1 MKLQWNLIIVFS
13 TIMIVTVSIF
23 AYITLEM
30 VKDSYIEIDLHE
42 MKDDVLE
49 RELRM
54 ENLHE
59 RASKDLVF
67 ALKNPL
73 FVEYFELPE
82 TKAGNV
88 FEDGVLQFTDKQREI
103 KNKLEQHVYHFQNLY
118 QVDETCIIDTSGQ
131 EHVRLVLK
139 KIETDENLSPDEKS
153 NPFFEPS
160 FQKQRDQVHIQYPY
174 LSPDTHRWVMAY
186 TSPIVLGDETKP
198 AFYHFEM
205 PIGIFQDLVNV
216 DHGRMYVIDPDGF
229 IIADSEHQFPSTN
242 IPENFE
248 DYFPMI
254 DSMFPPAFADVLQE
268 IKGNEDGF
276 TSYQQ
281 DDEIHYVVY
290 MQLPTFGWYLIME
303 ETEELILSEHSTG
316 IGSIQLTFGVIAAL
330 VISLGLIGII
340 LLSQR
345 ITKPIILLRNA
356 TKEIENGML
365 EYKINIKGA
374 DELKDLSKSF
384 EHMVKS
390 LRKTIELEKELAL
403 TQAELK
409 NEKLAAIGELAAS
422 ISHDI
427 RNPLS
432 NIKMAKE
439 LLSKRIEPNEKNKA
453 DLLSMDR
460 GIKRISNQI
469 ENVLDFVRTKPLE
482 LEKYPIKNIVD
493 SAITL
498 SNVPDSV
505 KIIRDGDNPEILCD
519 QKAMEIVLLNLIDNS
534 IHILDGRGEIRIS
547 ITDSNQHVSIQVQ
560 DSGVGIPAEK
570 IKHIFEPLYT
580 TKFKGTGLGLSTVKN
595 LVEQHHGRIEFK
607 NNPTTF
613 TIILPKSF
621 DTTKQEKND

>member
-1 MKLQWNLIIVFS
+1 MKLQWSLILIFS
-13 TIMIVTVSIF
+13 TIMIATVGIF
-23 AYITLEM
+23 SYITQEM
-30 VKDSYIEIDLHE
+30 LIDGFIENDLHE
-42 MKDDVLE
+42 MREKVLE

-54 ENLHE
+54 ENLHD
-59 RASKDLVF
+59 RASEDLVF

-103 KNKLEQHVYHFQNLY
+103 KTKLEQYVFHFQNKFE
-118 QVDETCIIDTSGQ
+118 VDETCIIDTSGQ
-131 EHVRLVLK
+131 EHARLVLS
-139 KIETDENLSPDEKS
+139 KIEVDEYLSPEEAS
-153 NPFFEPS
+153 TPFFAPS

-198 AFYHFEM
+198 AFYHFEI
-205 PIGIFQDLVNV
+205 PITIFQDLVNI

-229 IIADSEHQFPSTN
+229 IIADSEHQFPSAN
-242 IPENFE
+242 IPEKFE
-248 DYFPMI
+248 DYFPLI
-254 DSMFPPAFADVLQE
+254 DSMFPPAFADVVQE
-268 IKGNEDGF
+268 IKENKEGY
-276 TSYQQ
+276 TSYLQ
-281 DDEIHYVVY
+281 DDETHYIAY
-290 MQLPTFGWYLIME
+290 MRLPTFGWYLLFE
-303 ETEELILSEHSTG
+303 ESEELILSEHSTG
-316 IGSIQLTFGVIAAL
+316 IGSLQLTFGVIATL

-345 ITKPIILLRNA
+345 ITKPIIVLRNA

-384 EHMVKS
+384 EQMVKS
-390 LRKTIELEKELAL
+390 LKKTIELEKELAL
-403 TQAELK
+403 TQAKLK

-439 LLSKRIEPNEKNKA
+439 LISKRIEPNEKNKA

-460 GIKRISNQI
+460 AIKRISNQI

-505 KIIRDGDNPEILCD
+505 KIILDGDNPEILCD

-560 DSGVGIPAEK
+560 DSGTGILANE

-621 DTTKQEKND
+621 DRTKQEKND

>member
-13 TIMIVTVSIF
+13 TIMIVTVGVF
-23 AYITLEM
+23 AYITQEI
-30 VKDSYIEIDLHE
+30 VTDTYIEIDLHE
-42 MKDDVLE
+42 MKDEVLE

-59 RASKDLVF
+59 RASEDLVF

-131 EHVRLVLK
+131 EHVRLVLT
-139 KIETDENLSPDEKS
+139 KIEADEYLSPEEKS
-153 NPFFEPS
+153 TPFFAPS

-198 AFYHFEM
+198 AIYHFEM
-205 PIGIFQDLVNV
+205 PIGIFQELVNV
-216 DHGRMYVIDPDGF
+216 DHGRMYVIDPAGF

-254 DSMFPPAFADVLQE
+254 DSVFPPAFADVLQA

-276 TSYQQ
+276 TIYQQ
-281 DDEIHYVVY
+281 DDETHYVVY
-290 MQLPTFGWYLIME
+290 MKLPTFDWYLIME

-316 IGSIQLTFGVIAAL
+316 FGSLQLTFGIIAAL
-330 VISLGLIGII
+330 VVSLGMFGII
-340 LLSQR
+340 ILSQR
-345 ITKPIILLRNA
+345 ITKPIIVLRNA

-390 LRKTIELEKELAL
+390 LKKTIELEKELAL
-403 TQAELK
+403 TQAKLK

-439 LLSKRIEPNEKNKA
+439 LLSKRIEPNEKNKT

-498 SNVPDSV
+498 SDVPDSV
-505 KIIRDGDNPEILCD
+505 KIIRDGDNPKILCD
-519 QKAMEIVLLNLIDNS
+519 QKSMEIVLQNLIDNS

-560 DSGVGIPAEK
+560 DSGTGIPAEN
-570 IKHIFEPLYT
+570 INHIFEPLYT

>member
-1 MKLQWNLIIVFS
+1 MKLQWSLILIFS
-13 TIMIVTVSIF
+13 TIMIVTVGIF
-23 AYITLEM
+23 SYITQEM
-30 VKDSYIEIDLHE
+30 LIDGFIENDLHE
-42 MKDDVLE
+42 MREKVLE

-54 ENLHE
+54 ENLHD
-59 RASKDLVF
+59 RASEDLVF

-103 KNKLEQHVYHFQNLY
+103 KTKLEQHVFHFQNKFE
-118 QVDETCIIDTSGQ
+118 VDETCIIDASGQ
-131 EHVRLVLK
+131 EHARLVLS
-139 KIETDENLSPDEKS
+139 KIEADEYLSPEEAS
-153 NPFFEPS
+153 TPFFAPS

-198 AFYHFEM
+198 AFYHFEI
-205 PIGIFQDLVNV
+205 PITIFQDLVNV
-216 DHGRMYVIDPDGF
+216 EHGRMYVVDPDGF
-229 IIADSEHQFPSTN
+229 IIADSEHQFPSVN
-242 IPENFE
+242 IPKNFE

-254 DSMFPPAFADVLQE
+254 DSMFPPAFADVVQE
-268 IKGNEDGF
+268 IKENKEGY
-276 TSYQQ
+276 TSYLQ
-281 DDEIHYVVY
+281 DGETHYIAY
-290 MQLPTFGWYLIME
+290 MKLPTFGWYLLIE
-303 ETEELILSEHSTG
+303 ETEELILSEHSTA
-316 IGSIQLTFGVIAAL
+316 IGSIQLTFGVIATL

-345 ITKPIILLRNA
+345 ITKPIIELRNA
-356 TKEIENGML
+356 TKEVENGIL

-390 LRKTIELEKELAL
+390 LKKTIELEKELAL

-547 ITDSNQHVSIQVQ
+547 ITDSNQHVSLQVQ
-560 DSGVGIPAEK
+560 DSGTGIPAEE

-621 DTTKQEKND
+621 DTPKQEKND